1 MNQAK
6 YYLGR
11 KIEALELILR
21 KPLSTDRETVTQAS
35 QELMHW
41 KDYYKLKFGH
51 EYDLRNRG
59 K

>member
-6 YYLGR
+6 YDIGR

-21 KPLSTDRETVTQAS
+21 KPLSTDLETVTQAS
-35 QELMHW
+35 QELIHW

-51 EYDLRNRG
+51 DYDTRR
-59 K
+59 KE